1 MTIGVLGGSFC
12 PPTIAHV
19 ELSRACIEQGLCDK
33 VIWVPVNDAYRKST
47 NISSLHRIEMVKL
60 ALKNESLI
68 EVSLHEMESNEVVYT
83 IDSLKSLQKLHP
95 DDKLLFI
102 AGADKMG
109 FKWFCREEMVRDFGY
124 IVTSRDDIDCN
135 AMIAKSKNLSKY
147 IDNIKIVKF
156 NSDISSTL
164 VRQQLFDNAYSP
176 LIHQD
181 VMKYISDTH
190 CFDDDK
196 I

>member
-1 MTIGVLGGSFC
+1 MIIGVLGGSFC
-12 PPTIAHV
+12 PPTMAHI

-33 VIWVPVNDAYRKST
+33 VIWVPVNDAYKKKT
-47 NISSLHRIEMVKL
+47 NIPSEHRIKMVELTIKD
-60 ALKNESLI
+60 EPGI

-124 IVTSRDDIDCN
+124 IVTSRGDIDCN
-135 AMIAKSKNLSKY
+135 AMIAKSSNLSKY
-147 IDNIKIVKF
+147 KDNIKIVDYV
-156 NSDISSTL
+156 SDISSTIVREQIVSTGYSDL
-164 VRQQLFDNAYSP
+164 VKS
-176 LIHQD
+176 D
-181 VMKYISDTH
+181 VMKYIKDTH
-190 CFDDDK
+190 CFG
-196 I
+196 